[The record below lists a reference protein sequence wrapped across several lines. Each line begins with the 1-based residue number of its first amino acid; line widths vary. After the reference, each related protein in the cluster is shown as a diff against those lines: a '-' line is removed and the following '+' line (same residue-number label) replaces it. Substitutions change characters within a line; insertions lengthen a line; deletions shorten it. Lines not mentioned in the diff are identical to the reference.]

1 MLEHVL
7 LRCGLVED
15 VAELEVFVTD
25 PHAVIGRREACWRVR
40 LRAGAHSQKH
50 CDRLCAG
57 HALSSNSNCAGAVL
71 AHVTTLKYQRTLS

>member
-7 LRCGLVED
+7 LRCGLVEH

-40 LRAGAHSQKH
+40 LRAGAHSEKH
-50 CDRLCAG
+50 GDRLCAG
-57 HALSSNSNCAGAVL
+57 HFAQFELRGRRDGARYRL
-71 AHVTTLKYQRTLS
+71 NNLRRR